1 MQMNNK
7 EELIMCFP
15 PNLRE
20 DVQVVI
26 DKLKIKDEDIHT
38 RIYNVKINDILL
50 TLPERIY
57 FSEPASGNLTI
68 IQTYILDCIFTR
80 HDDGFIRQKHLRNLL
95 FCTEYW
101 IIPFCFRL
109 LGEYVKDILS
119 DIKIQIENNI
129 ENYLNF
135 ISENRVFY
143 NRTKSQM
150 ISYWDCYYREEYPNL
165 KSYIG
170 FQIFSDLEKAYNK
183 RINCLNGQLFPE
195 R

>member
-68 IQTYILDCIFTR
+68 IQKYILDCIFTR

-119 DIKIQIENNI
+119 DIKNQIENNI

-195 R
+195 H